1 MNPEVS
7 IVISTYNRSQM
18 LARAIES
25 MLKQQA
31 SVTYELV
38 VVDNNCTDDTAQVVK
53 QYANE
58 SPILRYIFE
67 AKQGVSYGRN
77 AGIAAAHADL
87 IAFTDDD
94 VLVESNW
101 VERVKAVFD
110 AEPDHGCIGGRVLPI
125 WPRPEPTWLNR
136 SHWSPLALLDYGE
149 AQTMDANHRKCLVT
163 ANMSAR
169 RSVFEQIGYFS
180 PQFQKTKGSTCAVE
194 DRELQERYWK
204 AGGRCRFDPSMLVYA
219 SIQPER
225 LDKSYHRRWHYGHG
239 QMHALLRDPSMEDST
254 FPILGIPGHVYRS
267 FITES
272 AATLRDL
279 LRLRKDEA
287 FAHEIQARFCAGFIG
302 QRLRDLHFS
311 TN

>member
-25 MLKQQA
+25 MLKQQV

-53 QYANE
+53 QYANQ
-58 SPILRYIFE
+58 SPMLRYMFE
-67 AKQGVSYGRN
+67 PKQGVSYGRN
-77 AGIAAAHADL
+77 TGIAAAHADL

-101 VERVKAVFD
+101 IERVKAVFD
-110 AEPDHGCIGGRVLPI
+110 AEPDHGCIGGRVLPN

-163 ANMSAR
+163 ANMSVR
-169 RSVFEQIGYFS
+169 RSVFEQIGYFR
-180 PQFQKTKGSTCAVE
+180 PQFQRPRVRHARWRIANSKNAIGKLADVAGSILRCWSMQTSSPSAWTSRITGDGITVTGKCTRYCA
-194 DRELQERYWK
+194 
-204 AGGRCRFDPSMLVYA
+204 
-219 SIQPER
+219 
-225 LDKSYHRRWHYGHG
+225 
-239 QMHALLRDPSMEDST
+239 
-254 FPILGIPGHVYRS
+254 IP
-267 FITES
+267 
-272 AATLRDL
+272 
-279 LRLRKDEA
+279 
-287 FAHEIQARFCAGFIG
+287 
-302 QRLRDLHFS
+302 
-311 TN
+311 